1 MVNLIMYKIKYVQS
15 LRNIDMYL
23 ITKFRHSILY
33 FFDTFPYVF
42 SWQRM
47 FNINVIMSLIITLH
61 Y

>member
-23 ITKFRHSILY
+23 IQNFVILCCTV
-33 FFDTFPYVF
+33 FDTFPYVF
-42 SWQRM
+42 PWQCM